1 MKYKNS
7 FFKIDTDNNGTY
19 LILYPPVSDGKN
31 IEFEEIKT
39 YIDDNLKID
48 YSLDAVKKIFS
59 SLKDKVVKGKI
70 SEQKADDL
78 AEKAK
83 ITISKDRMVAYIR
96 FYPPIGNGK
105 RMSKREILA
114 EASMEKIKYG
124 VADKAIDVFLA
135 MPQYCLDIPIAKG
148 KKVVAAT
155 DTKIEY
161 MFNIKPLAKPRL
173 LEDGSVD
180 FHELDIFT
188 PVHEGDILA
197 VMTPHNMGEAGVDV
211 FGNKIPQNKPK
222 IKRLKFG
229 RNIKISED
237 GNTIYSIVNGNVTFS
252 QDTVF
257 VSDTYTVAADVDAST
272 GDINY
277 DGNVMVN
284 GNVRTGF
291 SIKAQGNVQ
300 VNGVVEGA
308 NIDAGGNIIIKRGVQ
323 GMGKGTLKA
332 GGDICARFFES
343 TNVFALGD
351 VNAGSIL
358 HSQVKSGGKTIVSG
372 KKGFIVGGEIICNG
386 SVEVNSIGNKME
398 TQTVVKVGVK
408 PELYDEMKVLISS
421 VNSMNNDI
429 EETSSYLNVYKEKLK
444 KGIALSPENIKQIKV
459 YNTKLEELKMSRN
472 KKMDRLKDVRKELD
486 EGKKGFVKVYGSS
499 YRGVSI
505 SIASQTYSVVDKDNA
520 SCYRLVDGE
529 IVKGM
534 A

>member
-332 GGDICARFFES
+332 GGDICARFF
-343 TNVFALGD
+343 
-351 VNAGSIL
+351 
-358 HSQVKSGGKTIVSG
+358 
-372 KKGFIVGGEIICNG
+372 
-386 SVEVNSIGNKME
+386 
-398 TQTVVKVGVK
+398 
-408 PELYDEMKVLISS
+408 
-421 VNSMNNDI
+421 
-429 EETSSYLNVYKEKLK
+429 
-444 KGIALSPENIKQIKV
+444 
-459 YNTKLEELKMSRN
+459 
-472 KKMDRLKDVRKELD
+472 
-486 EGKKGFVKVYGSS
+486 
-499 YRGVSI
+499 
-505 SIASQTYSVVDKDNA
+505 
-520 SCYRLVDGE
+520 
-529 IVKGM
+529 
-534 A
+534 